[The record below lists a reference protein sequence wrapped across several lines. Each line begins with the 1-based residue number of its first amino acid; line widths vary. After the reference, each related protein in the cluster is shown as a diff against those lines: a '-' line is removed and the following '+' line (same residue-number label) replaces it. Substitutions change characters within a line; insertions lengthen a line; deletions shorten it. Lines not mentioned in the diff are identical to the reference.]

1 MDIYEKSN
9 YTIRCVIIIFFM
21 PGFEDLFDLIETLRI
36 MPNVRSIKLTEREM
50 IIEVYYKSLTK
61 YNELMDFIW
70 QKEILGLEE
79 YFITHTISEDRCNTT
94 DMD

>member
-1 MDIYEKSN
+1 
-9 YTIRCVIIIFFM
+9 M